1 MQNIGSD
8 EEKEDVPKLRI
19 SLQLQHRRVRV
30 PLQRPDVTNA
40 GEKGHPCL
48 QKHSNT
54 HTQTLAHIYV
64 HTHTHSPT
72 DHLSRE
78 QLNTGIPI
86 QFMQALL
93 MENV

>member
-1 MQNIGSD
+1 MQNIVSV

-19 SLQLQHRRVRV
+19 SLQLQHRRVCV

-40 GEKGHPCL
+40 GERGHPCL
-48 QKHSNT
+48 QRHYNT
-54 HTQTLAHIYV
+54 HTNTGPHICA
-64 HTHTHSPT
+64 HTHSPT

>member
-1 MQNIGSD
+1 MQNIVSV

-19 SLQLQHRRVRV
+19 SLQLQHRRVCV

-40 GEKGHPCL
+40 GEREDIHVYKDII
-48 QKHSNT
+48 T

-78 QLNTGIPI
+78 QLNTGISI